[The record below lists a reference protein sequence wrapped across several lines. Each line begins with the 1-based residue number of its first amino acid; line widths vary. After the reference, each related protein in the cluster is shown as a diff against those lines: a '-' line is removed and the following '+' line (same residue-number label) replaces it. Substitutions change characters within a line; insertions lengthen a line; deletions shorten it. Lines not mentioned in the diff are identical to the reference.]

1 MSVKKRGLYL
11 KNEKSVAGPGTNAI
25 SIAVPFF
32 LLVDKRG
39 RRKSRLTHAKS
50 GPTYRV
56 PEEAARLR
64 VT

>member
-1 MSVKKRGLYL
+1 MGGKKRGLYS
-11 KNEKSVAGPGTNAI
+11 KNGKSMAGPGNAI

-56 PEEAARLR
+56 LEEAARLR